1 MTEAAGVRR
10 RSRDGWLALAAG
22 AGYVGLVP
30 LARLDPTGPER
41 RLFRAMN
48 GTTWGSMPALR
59 APQQLGTPWVLPG
72 IALFGFLTHRPAL
85 AVSGALALPLEKGL
99 EVGVKLLFERR
110 RPAQVLDA
118 ELHDDAP
125 AEGGSSPSGHA
136 ASAACAAWLVAPYL
150 PTWCVAALVPA
161 VGATTFTR
169 VHQGAHFPLDA
180 VGGVLMGVSAGALL
194 SYAFG
199 VPD

>member
-1 MTEAAGVRR
+1 M
-10 RSRDGWLALAAG
+10 ALAAG

-48 GTTWGSMPALR
+48 GTTWGSLPALR
-59 APQQLGTPWVLPG
+59 VPQQLGTPWVLPG
-72 IALFGFLTHRPAL
+72 VAVVGFFTHRPAL

-125 AEGGSSPSGHA
+125 TEGGSYPSGHA
-136 ASAACAAWLVAPYL
+136 AIAACAAWLVAPYL
-150 PTWCVAALVPA
+150 PSWCAAALVPA

-180 VGGVLMGVSAGALL
+180 VGGVLMGISAGALL